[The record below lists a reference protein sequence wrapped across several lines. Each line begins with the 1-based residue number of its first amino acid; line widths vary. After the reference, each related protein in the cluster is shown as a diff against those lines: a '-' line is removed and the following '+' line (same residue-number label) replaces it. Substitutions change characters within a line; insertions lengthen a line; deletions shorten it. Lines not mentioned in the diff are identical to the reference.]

1 MKKEDQVVP
10 GMPDFAQLKRIAFR
24 AETTSLVKRLRG
36 FAKGHSIPDR
46 ASASADKFVGRIAA
60 DDVRA
65 DIEHVYQALREAY
78 GYRRNQIEASSDEGS
93 GVIRTPCFVYSIG
106 VGIDPV
112 KADAVLWRREV
123 TSLRDPLIVRSQEF
137 TSVFKML
144 FQSLV
149 FEFET
154 EIAVAE
160 LVDQIEEESRH
171 GVKVLCGS
179 DASWCDIILKGF
191 RGAIHINA
199 RSLTI
204 SGRHGPSAAS
214 LLDQFLFFI
223 EHLPRSRDRS
233 GPK

>member
-24 AETTSLVKRLRG
+24 AESTSPVKRLRG

-46 ASASADKFVGRIAA
+46 PSASADKFIGRIAA
-60 DDVRA
+60 DDIRA
-65 DIEHVYQALREAY
+65 DIERVFQSLRETY
-78 GYRRNQIEASSDEGS
+78 GFRRKQIESSSDEGS
-93 GVIRTPCFVYSIG
+93 GVIRTPCFVYSIS
-106 VGIDPV
+106 VGIDPTN
-112 KADAVLWRREV
+112 ADAVLWRREV
-123 TSLRDPLIVRSQEF
+123 TSLRDPLVVHSPEF
-137 TSVFKML
+137 TAVFKMI

-149 FEFET
+149 FEFES

-160 LVDQIEEESRH
+160 LVDQIEEENRP
-171 GVKVLCGS
+171 GVTVLCGS

-191 RGAIHINA
+191 RGAIHVNA
-199 RSLTI
+199 KSLTI

-223 EHLPRSRDRS
+223 EHLPRTQV
-233 GPK
+233 GLGLK